1 MRASLIAAVL
11 VSSCAMPVPA
21 VEWDG
26 NAIKLSPDELK
37 RCQSEGGCVVITV
50 DVLRNIIEAAQSC
63 LRRNST

>member
-11 VSSCAMPVPA
+11 VSSCVMPVPA

-26 NAIKLSPDELK
+26 STIKLSPDEMK
-37 RCQSEGGCVVITV
+37 KCQAEGGCVVVTV
-50 DVLRNIIEAAQSC
+50 EMLRIIVETAQSC